1 MDDFEDLTQL
11 PETASKDR
19 ELLSSKSMNAML
31 LIEQLGTECKG
42 RPVVYIESLF
52 VYSVVT
58 HTQLV

>member
-1 MDDFEDLTQL
+1 MDDLEDLTQF

-31 LIEQLGTECKG
+31 LIEQLGTECKS